1 MSPGALPRVRKRALR
16 KLKSR
21 LIGNRSALRAI
32 PAAIHRYR
40 GSVVEVDGVYLKLDR
55 SLSLFMVNVLRR
67 GRFSVEEQELI
78 LPALETDDVV
88 MELGGGVGHLSTRIS
103 KILGSERVFTFEAN
117 PELEP
122 LMRENFRLN
131 GVRPKAE
138 FCLLGHSE
146 GRAAFYVNRDFW
158 VSSREPEL
166 GGRRIE
172 VPVYL
177 LNERIRDIDPS
188 FLVVDVEGGERD
200 LFDGLDYHN
209 IRKLMLE
216 LHVDLLGKD
225 EVERILGL
233 IRAAGF
239 SLERRSP
246 PCLLFRR
253 NATGPATPGMD

>member
-1 MSPGALPRVRKRALR
+1 M
-16 KLKSR
+16 
-21 LIGNRSALRAI
+21 
-32 PAAIHRYR
+32 
-40 GSVVEVDGVYLKLDR
+40 VEVDGVYLKLDR

-200 LFDGLDYHN
+200 LFDGLDFHN
-209 IRKLMLE
+209 IRKLCSSYMSICW
-216 LHVDLLGKD
+216 
-225 EVERILGL
+225 ERRGRANPRIDPRSRLQP
-233 IRAAGF
+233 RAAQ
-239 SLERRSP
+239 SP
-246 PCLLFRR
+246 PCSFAEMRPDPYSG
-253 NATGPATPGMD
+253 NG